1 MCNIFRMLR
10 SKYQDWPHSPR
21 IILAILL
28 GFALVVREC
37 IQYCL
42 YSSVI
47 DSIPQIVEG
56 SVLLG
61 STHNQ
66 FTFTLLGLMLLLSD
80 APFVRE
86 STPYELL
93 RVNNKTWII
102 SNYVYVFISSI
113 LYYTVIYIFS
123 SLILVLFSPSVS
135 ITNTW
140 SAGIEHLAR
149 YTPQFA
155 IEEYG
160 LLFPFDTYLSRFSP
174 YSACALTIISNS
186 IYGGMLG
193 LGLLAFNMRG
203 YGFIGWLTVI
213 SIHIGSY
220 IMMMNN
226 YTVFMRPLSLLVLA
240 MPGYSSLGDPYV
252 SPVVSIGLLCIISL
266 VIMYYGLKSR
276 FELHQRSGL

>member
-1 MCNIFRMLR
+1 MYNAFRMLR

-21 IILAILL
+21 IILAVLL

-37 IQYCL
+37 IQYCR

-47 DSIPQIVEG
+47 DSLPQIVEG
-56 SVLLG
+56 AVLLG
-61 STHNQ
+61 STYNQ
-66 FTFTLLGLMLLLSD
+66 FTFTLLGLLLLLSD

-93 RVNNKTWII
+93 RVNNKAWIL
-102 SNYVYVFISSI
+102 SNYLYVFISAI
-113 LYYTVIYIFS
+113 LYYTVIYLFS
-123 SLILVLFSPSVS
+123 SLILILFSPGVS
-135 ITNTW
+135 FINTW
-140 SAGIEHLAR
+140 SPGIKHLAG

-160 LLFPFDTYLSRFSP
+160 LLFPFDEYLSRFDP

-186 IYGGMLG
+186 VYGGMLCV
-193 LGLLAFNMRG
+193 GLLAFNMRG

-220 IMMMNN
+220 IMMMND
-226 YTVFMRPLSLLVLA
+226 YTIFMRPLSLLVLA
-240 MPGYSSLGDPYV
+240 MPGYSSSGDPYLSPAV
-252 SPVVSIGLLCIISL
+252 SVGLICIISL
-266 VIMYYGLKSR
+266 IIMCYGLKSR

>member
-1 MCNIFRMLR
+1 MCNTFRMLR
-10 SKYQDWPHSPR
+10 SKYQDWLHSPR
-21 IILAILL
+21 IILAVLL
-28 GFALVVREC
+28 GFALTVREC
-37 IQYCL
+37 LQYCL
-42 YSSVI
+42 YSSVT

-56 SVLLG
+56 AVLLG

-66 FTFTLLGLMLLLSD
+66 FTFTLLGLLLLLSD

-93 RVNNKTWII
+93 RVDSKTWII
-102 SNYVYVFISSI
+102 SNYVYIFVSSI
-113 LYYTVIYIFS
+113 LYYTIIYIFS
-123 SLILVLFSPSVS
+123 SFILILFSPGVS
-135 ITNTW
+135 LANTW
-140 SAGIEHLAR
+140 SAGIRHLAK

-160 LLFPFDTYLSRFSP
+160 LLFPFDTYLSHFDP
-174 YSACALTIISNS
+174 YSACALTVISNS

-213 SIHIGSY
+213 FIHIVSY

-226 YTVFMRPLSLLVLA
+226 YTVFKRPLSLLVLA
-240 MPGYSSLGDPYV
+240 MPGYSSSGEPYL
-252 SPVVSIGLLCIISL
+252 SPAVSIGLLGIICL
-266 VIMYYGLKSR
+266 AIMVYGLKSR